1 MKLPAVE
8 NLSSGVEPLQIKRLV
23 IEKLLGFGVR
33 GDENL
38 KPSVEEEAVDDVCA
52 DATADAVGSFEEQE
66 RDSLGGEASGGG

>member
-8 NLSSGVEPLQIKRLV
+8 NLSSGVESLQIKGLV
-23 IEKLLGFGVR
+23 IEKLLGFGIG

-66 RDSLGGEASGGG
+66 RDSCGGEASCGG